1 MSAFVVVLL
10 AALWVAIL
18 VPGALRG
25 RHHSPA
31 TSVDSFERSMRILAT
46 DLRNRLPGDRP
57 IGGGGALVTDLRTA
71 RPARPPTAAGTARE
85 RTLERRRVVLRS
97 LGTATGAA
105 AVLAVAFAGA
115 FVVVFGALAVA
126 LSAYVALLVH
136 LRSTKERVRR
146 TVRRLPVR
154 AEGQPDDLPLADGEH
169 P

>member
-57 IGGGGALVTDLRTA
+57 IGGGGTLVRDLRTPT
-71 RPARPPTAAGTARE
+71 PAGPTATGTARQ
-85 RTLERRRVVLRS
+85 RTLERRRLVLQS

-105 AVLAVAFAGA
+105 AVPAVAFAGA
-115 FVVVFGALAVA
+115 FVVVFGLLALA
-126 LSAYVALLVH
+126 LSAYVALLVQ
-136 LRSTKERVRR
+136 LRSARERTQR
-146 TVRRLPVR
+146 TVRHLPVR
-154 AEGQPDDLPLADGEH
+154 TDQRSDDLPLAVGERR
-169 P
+169 